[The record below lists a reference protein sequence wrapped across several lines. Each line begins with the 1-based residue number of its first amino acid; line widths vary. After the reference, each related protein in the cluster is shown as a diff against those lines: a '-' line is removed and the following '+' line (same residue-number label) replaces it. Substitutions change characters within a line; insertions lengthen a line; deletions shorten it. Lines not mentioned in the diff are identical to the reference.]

1 MVVNLKCLGELS
13 SVADYVPVV
22 LALYQPMTE
31 ICDCNKDEK
40 RKSFFPKYK
49 DQETIV
55 QVMQV
60 QSIFLIMKDQIGRL
74 NNISHCN
81 CLAKLPQE
89 LQEQLKT
96 LFS

>member
-1 MVVNLKCLGELS
+1 
-13 SVADYVPVV
+13 
-22 LALYQPMTE
+22 
-31 ICDCNKDEK
+31 
-40 RKSFFPKYK
+40 
-49 DQETIV
+49 
-55 QVMQV
+55 MQV

-96 LFS
+96 LFSWPNTYLKWPESPNNNTQKKWTDIGLLGSMAW

>member
-13 SVADYVPVV
+13 SVAYYVPAV

-31 ICDCNKDEK
+31 ICDCN
-40 RKSFFPKYK
+40 RKKESFFAKYK

-55 QVMQV
+55 QAMQV
-60 QSIFLIMKDQIGRL
+60 QSIFLIMKDQIGRF

-89 LQEQLKT
+89 LQDQLKT
-96 LFS
+96 FFS